1 MKDKRKLMKSVNQ
14 KGNREKKTE
23 IRKKKQKA
31 KEKKA
36 KELKTKEAE
45 INKDKNPL
53 FQQKVAKKLN
63 K

>member
-31 KEKKA
+31 KEKK
-36 KELKTKEAE
+36 KRK
-45 INKDKNPL
+45 I
-53 FQQKVAKKLN
+53 
-63 K
+63 